1 MSRFLLTLAI
11 WAAAL
16 NVQAGELADQT
27 FSVIDATVAS
37 PEVQI
42 TPIPMPSPVI
52 ELLKP
57 INPVQ
62 KLNKAARKIKLAKQ
76 QPLPNLLLSRTE
88 RHLLGLIV
96 TREATLKAPGHHFFD
111 DEDGLPD
118 FDDLVLH
125 RSFSRPRLTS
135 DDPNANDDEDQGLPI
150 SDHAR
155 LRLFMARLKALEA
168 HALNQVEDD
177 QAPLPERVQDRLA
190 AARMAALAVHRQHH
204 RT

>member
-1 MSRFLLTLAI
+1 MALLATAFT
-11 WAAAL
+11 
-16 NVQAGELADQT
+16 VQAGELADQT
-27 FSVIDATVAS
+27 FSVIDANVVS

-42 TPIPMPSPVI
+42 TPIPMPSPVT

-76 QPLPNLLLSRTE
+76 QPLPSLLLSRTE
-88 RHLLGLIV
+88 RHLLGLIA
-96 TREATLKAPGHHFFD
+96 TRETAIKVPGHHFFD

-135 DDPNANDDEDQGLPI
+135 DDPNANEDDDQALPI

-155 LRLFMARLKALEA
+155 LRLFMARMKALEA
-168 HALNQVEDD
+168 HALSQVADD
-177 QAPLPERVQDRLA
+177 QIPLPERVQDRLA

-204 RT
+204 RS